1 MGGLLLVRPTPEIAF
16 DPLQPRSVAALSD
29 DVNVHRRLT
38 ARGVTMDPTEDSAAD
53 TALLTLD
60 RHRDRAR
67 ADVARGL
74 RRLRPGG
81 TLLIDG
87 AKTDGVDAL
96 LRRIR
101 THLPLDGVLPKSH
114 GKVAWLTRPAE
125 TPAELLAW
133 SRFAAPQQ
141 NWSGYVTAP
150 GMFSHEKVDAG
161 TQILA
166 DRITGPL
173 SGRIADLGAGW
184 GALTALI
191 LPKLAEDAEIELV
204 DTDRAALQVALENT
218 KDPRVKTVWQDVT
231 QLDPDNGAFD
241 TVVSNPPFHEGRA
254 ADPTLGVAFIRA
266 AARLLKP
273 KGVLWLVANRHLP
286 YEKTLDAA
294 FRTWEEAG
302 SPGAFKVLRA
312 QAPKRVA

>member
-1 MGGLLLVRPTPEIAF
+1 MRPTPEIAF
-16 DPLQPRSVAALSD
+16 EPLNPVSISALSD
-29 DVNVHRRLT
+29 DVTVHRRL
-38 ARGVTMDPTEDSAAD
+38 AGRGVAMDPPEDGIVD
-53 TALLTLD
+53 TALVTLD
-60 RHRDRAR
+60 RHRDRAH
-67 ADVARGL
+67 ADVADAM

-101 THLPLDGVLPKSH
+101 SHLELGGVLPKSH
-114 GKVAWLTRPAE
+114 GKIAWVTRPAE
-125 TPAELLAW
+125 PPAEILAW
-133 SRFAAPQQ
+133 SELAAPQQ
-141 NWSGYVTAP
+141 NQSGYVTAP
-150 GMFSHEKVDAG
+150 GMFSHERVDAG

-166 DRITGPL
+166 DRVPGPL

-184 GALTALI
+184 GALTALL
-191 LPKLAEDAEIELV
+191 LPKVAEDAELDLF
-204 DTDRAALQVALENT
+204 DTDRAALRAALENT

-231 QLDPDNGAFD
+231 QLGPDDGAFD
-241 TVVSNPPFHEGRA
+241 TVVSNPPFHEQRA
-254 ADPTLGVAFIRA
+254 ADPSLGAAFIRT

-273 KGVLWLVANRHLP
+273 KGVFWLVANRHLP
-286 YEKTLDAA
+286 YEKTLDAT
-294 FRTWEEAG
+294 FRTWEEVG